1 MIRDTIMQMASQDP
15 AVAQSVDAME
25 AQLQRS
31 PIVPEDLDEAI
42 KLLEFVLQ
50 NPDKYAEMRNAA
62 VKDGLIDEAMF
73 PPEFDEV
80 VIISILIA
88 MYGLQD
94 RLQQRGYSRGGLS
107 VAGRR
112 LQTGGRGGDSMLAHI
127 NPREAEVLRR
137 MGGQGTV
144 NPNTGLR
151 EYKGLK
157 KILGTVLP
165 IALSVFAP
173 GVGTAISGFLGTALG
188 LGTTSAGILGGALTS
203 AASAKLTGGNV
214 RQAAIMG
221 GLGGGMS
228 NGLGTKVGSTFVP
241 KASPGVQ
248 NMIGNAVVGGAS
260 GQATGQGFLKGA
272 TQGALGQAVNQAVG
286 SADLGSGRF
295 QQGAQAGA
303 QNFSNMLASGYDPKT
318 AAIAGGLS
326 GNSKG
331 IRYTPP
337 SPSDAVVNDLQ
348 NGTSQGQQNGTSQ
361 GPQNSTSQGQQNVK
375 MPDGT
380 MSPAPG
386 TAGSNAQGQPG
397 TYQLNPT
404 TGQVAFVASP
414 GNYVVNP
421 TTGAIEWKVTEP
433 SFFDKAMGRTAP
445 TGSTAPATD
454 GVLGNLGKVALTT
467 AAIGALSGGSGLQE
481 APVQVQDA
489 IKTLSPM
496 QQEYF
501 TRPSISWNWDK
512 LQKDAN
518 QNNLSLNQFMARNWQ
533 QVASGAY
540 NVQAQPQPQPTVQA
554 AGGGALADIARFA
567 RGAGSGRAD
576 TIDAKLSDGEY
587 VIDAETVAMLGDGSN
602 QAGAQLLD
610 QMRENVRTH
619 KGKALARGKISPNA
633 KSPLMYLKLKGVK

>member
-173 GVGTAISGFLGTALG
+173 GVGTAISGFLGGALG
-188 LGTTSAGILGGALTS
+188 LGTTSAGILGGALTN

-228 NGLGTKVGSTFVP
+228 NGLGNKVGSTFVP
-241 KASPGVQ
+241 KASAGVQ

-286 SADLGSGRF
+286 DANLGGGRL

-318 AAIAGGLS
+318 AFMSGAATGLHS
-326 GNSKG
+326 GLTAKPSESVIKSLDPYKVPTMAESTG
-331 IRYTPP
+331 ATPIERAVADFTKTAVPAPALPAATAP
-337 SPSDAVVNDLQ
+337 SPIMGPLKLAGTALAVSSLFTGLNEA
-348 NGTSQGQQNGTSQ
+348 
-361 GPQNSTSQGQQNVK
+361 PQEVK
-375 MPDGT
+375 AAVST
-380 MSPAPG
+380 MSP
-386 TAGSNAQGQPG
+386 
-397 TYQLNPT
+397 
-404 TGQVAFVASP
+404 
-414 GNYVVNP
+414 
-421 TTGAIEWKVTEP
+421 E
-433 SFFDKAMGRTAP
+433 
-445 TGSTAPATD
+445 
-454 GVLGNLGKVALTT
+454 
-467 AAIGALSGGSGLQE
+467 
-481 APVQVQDA
+481 
-489 IKTLSPM
+489 

-501 TRPSISWNWDK
+501 ARPSITWDWSK
-512 LQKDAN
+512 LQNDAN
-518 QNNLSLNQFMARNWQ
+518 AANLSLSQYMARNWN
-533 QVASGAY
+533 QVSSGAY
-540 NVQAQPQPQPTVQA
+540 NQPPPANTPVLKA
-554 AGGGALADIARFA
+554 MGGPLGQISRYA
-567 RGAGSGRAD
+567 RGSGSGRAD
-576 TIDAKLSDGEY
+576 TIDARLSDGEY
-587 VIDAETVAMLGDGSN
+587 VMDAETVAMLGDGSGEE
-602 QAGAQLLD
+602 GARRLD
-610 QMRENVRTH
+610 EMRSNLRQH
-619 KGKALARGKISPNA
+619 KGKVMAKGKFSPDA
-633 KSPLMYLKLKGVK
+633 KSPLMYIKRKGAR

>member
-157 KILGTVLP
+157 KILATVLP
-165 IALSVFAP
+165 IALNFIVP
-173 GVGTAISGFLGTALG
+173 GASTLVG
-188 LGTTSAGILGGALTS
+188 GIVRGALIG
-203 AASAKLTGGNV
+203 AGSAKVTGGNV
-214 RQAAIMG
+214 RQGAIMG
-221 GLGGGMS
+221 GIGAGMQGPTAIGAPKTNLGSSIG
-228 NGLGTKVGSTFVP
+228 KQFSTF
-241 KASPGVQ
+241 SPQ
-248 NMIGNAVVGGAS
+248 AQQLAGNTIVGGIA

-318 AAIAGGLS
+318 ALISGSTAGVLEGLKPIEPVVNNPTS
-326 GNSKG
+326 TLKPGESIVNDMVNKKLETLPP
-331 IRYTPP
+331 TPAAP
-337 SPSDAVVNDLQ
+337 SPIMGPLKMAGTALAVSSLFSGLNEA
-348 NGTSQGQQNGTSQ
+348 
-361 GPQNSTSQGQQNVK
+361 PQEVK
-375 MPDGT
+375 AAVST
-380 MSPAPG
+380 MSP
-386 TAGSNAQGQPG
+386 
-397 TYQLNPT
+397 
-404 TGQVAFVASP
+404 
-414 GNYVVNP
+414 
-421 TTGAIEWKVTEP
+421 E
-433 SFFDKAMGRTAP
+433 
-445 TGSTAPATD
+445 
-454 GVLGNLGKVALTT
+454 
-467 AAIGALSGGSGLQE
+467 
-481 APVQVQDA
+481 
-489 IKTLSPM
+489 

-501 TRPSISWNWDK
+501 ARPSITWDWSK
-512 LQKDAN
+512 LQNDAN
-518 QNNLSLNQFMARNWQ
+518 ASNLSLSQYMARNWN
-533 QVASGAY
+533 QVSSGAY
-540 NVQAQPQPQPTVQA
+540 NQPPPANTPVLKA
-554 AGGGALADIARFA
+554 MGGPLGQISRYA
-567 RGAGSGRAD
+567 RGSGSGRAD
-576 TIDAKLSDGEY
+576 TIDARLSDGEY
-587 VIDAETVAMLGDGSN
+587 VMDAETVAMLGDGSGEE
-602 QAGAQLLD
+602 GARRLD
-610 QMRENVRTH
+610 EMRSNLRQH
-619 KGKALARGKISPNA
+619 KGRVMAKGKFSPDA
-633 KSPLMYLKLKGVK
+633 KSPLMYIKRKGAR

>member
-94 RLQQRGYSRGGLS
+94 RLQQRGYSHGGLS

-112 LQTGGRGGDSMLAHI
+112 LQAGGRGGDSMLAHI

-173 GVGTAISGFLGTALG
+173 GVGTAISGFLGGALG
-188 LGTTSAGILGGALTS
+188 LGTTSAGILGGALTN

-228 NGLGTKVGSTFVP
+228 NGLGNKVGSTFVP
-241 KASPGVQ
+241 KASAGVQ

-286 SADLGSGRF
+286 SATLGGGRF

-318 AAIAGGLS
+318 AFMSGAATGLHS
-326 GNSKG
+326 GLTAKPSESVIKSLDPYKVPTMAESTG
-331 IRYTPP
+331 ATPIERAVADFTKTAVPAPALPAATAP
-337 SPSDAVVNDLQ
+337 SPIMGPLKLAGTALAVSSLFSGLNEA
-348 NGTSQGQQNGTSQ
+348 
-361 GPQNSTSQGQQNVK
+361 PQEVK
-375 MPDGT
+375 AAVST
-380 MSPAPG
+380 MSP
-386 TAGSNAQGQPG
+386 
-397 TYQLNPT
+397 
-404 TGQVAFVASP
+404 
-414 GNYVVNP
+414 
-421 TTGAIEWKVTEP
+421 E
-433 SFFDKAMGRTAP
+433 
-445 TGSTAPATD
+445 
-454 GVLGNLGKVALTT
+454 
-467 AAIGALSGGSGLQE
+467 
-481 APVQVQDA
+481 
-489 IKTLSPM
+489 

-501 TRPSISWNWDK
+501 ARPSITWDWSK
-512 LQKDAN
+512 LQNDAN
-518 QNNLSLNQFMARNWQ
+518 AANLSLSQYMARNWN
-533 QVASGAY
+533 QVSSGAY
-540 NVQAQPQPQPTVQA
+540 NQPPPANTPVLKA
-554 AGGGALADIARFA
+554 MGGPLGQISRYA
-567 RGAGSGRAD
+567 RGSGSGRAD
-576 TIDAKLSDGEY
+576 TIDARLSDGEY
-587 VIDAETVAMLGDGSN
+587 VMDAETVAMLGDGSGEE
-602 QAGAQLLD
+602 GARRLD
-610 QMRENVRTH
+610 EMRSNLRQH
-619 KGKALARGKISPNA
+619 KGKVMAKGKFSPDA
-633 KSPLMYLKLKGVK
+633 KSPLMYIKRKGAR

>member
-241 KASPGVQ
+241 KASAGVQ

-260 GQATGQGFLKGA
+260 GQATGQGFVKGA

-303 QNFSNMLASGYDPKT
+303 QTFSNMLASGYDPKT
-318 AAIAGGLS
+318 ALIS
-326 GNSKG
+326 
-331 IRYTPP
+331 
-337 SPSDAVVNDLQ
+337 
-348 NGTSQGQQNGTSQ
+348 
-361 GPQNSTSQGQQNVK
+361 
-375 MPDGT
+375 
-380 MSPAPG
+380 
-386 TAGSNAQGQPG
+386 
-397 TYQLNPT
+397 
-404 TGQVAFVASP
+404 
-414 GNYVVNP
+414 
-421 TTGAIEWKVTEP
+421 
-433 SFFDKAMGRTAP
+433 
-445 TGSTAPATD
+445 GSTA
-454 GVLGNLGKVALTT
+454 GVLEGLKPIEPVVNNPTKILKPGESIVNDMVNKKLETLPPPPPPAAPSPIMGPLKMAGTAL
-467 AAIGALSGGSGLQE
+467 AVSSLFSGLNE
-481 APVQVQDA
+481 APEEVKAAVSA
-489 IKTLSPM
+489 MSPE

-501 TRPSISWNWDK
+501 ARPSITWDWNK
-512 LQKDAN
+512 LQNDAN
-518 QNNLSLNQFMARNWQ
+518 ASNLSLSQYMARNWN
-533 QVASGAY
+533 QVSSGAY
-540 NVQAQPQPQPTVQA
+540 NQPPPATAPVLKA
-554 AGGGALADIARFA
+554 MGGPLGQISRYA
-567 RGAGSGRAD
+567 RGSGSGRAD
-576 TIDAKLSDGEY
+576 TIDARLSDGEY
-587 VIDAETVAMLGDGSN
+587 VMDAETVAMLGDGSGEE
-602 QAGAQLLD
+602 GARRLD
-610 QMRENVRTH
+610 EMRSNLRQH
-619 KGKALARGKISPNA
+619 KGRVMAKGKFSPDA
-633 KSPLMYLKLKGVK
+633 KSPLMYIKRKGAR

>member
-1 MIRDTIMQMASQDP
+1 MNGQNGSAKWSNDEDTMLKDQIMQMANSQP
-15 AVAQSVDAME
+15 EFAQAVDAME
-25 AQLQRS
+25 AQIARM
-31 PIVPEDLDEAI
+31 PIVPEDMDEMI
-42 KLLEFVLQ
+42 KMLEFIVEH
-50 NPDKYAEMRNAA
+50 PDKYSEVLEAA
-62 VKDGLIDEAMF
+62 ISDGEIDVGMM
-73 PPEFDEV
+73 PEQYDQVF
-80 VIISILIA
+80 IISLLVA
-88 MYGLQD
+88 LYGLQE
-94 RLQQRGYSRGGLS
+94 RLTKQGYARGGLA

-112 LQTGGRGGDSMLAHI
+112 LAAQGRGGDSMLAHV
-127 NPREAEVLRR
+127 NPREAQMLRR
-137 MGGQGTV
+137 AGGSGTT
-144 NPNTGLR
+144 NPMTGLP
-151 EYKGLK
+151 EYKFSFK
-157 KILGTVLP
+157 KLLGAVLP
-165 IALSVFAP
+165 IVLNFIIP
-173 GVGTAISGFLGTALG
+173 GIGGAIGTAFGA
-188 LGTTSAGILGGALTS
+188 SAGIGANILGGTILGAGSSALS
-203 AASAKLTGGNV
+203 GGNV
-214 RQAAIMG
+214 LKGALMG
-221 GLGGGMS
+221 GLGGG
-228 NGLGTKVGSTFVP
+228 
-241 KASPGVQ
+241 A
-248 NMIGNAVVGGAS
+248 A
-260 GQATGQGFLKGA
+260 
-272 TQGALGQAVNQAVG
+272 GALGKTANNALGLNLGGAGQAV
-286 SADLGSGRF
+286 LGSTIAGAGAGLATGEGAGKGAL
-295 QQGAQAGA
+295 QGLAGGAIGQIAGNFNNPTALHQGIQAGGA
-303 QNFSNMLASGYDPKT
+303 TFGEALTAGYDPKT

-326 GNSKG
+326 GISKG
-331 IRYTPP
+331 YRYKHP
-337 SPSDAVVNDLQ
+337 SPSDAVVNNLQ
-348 NGTSQGQQNGTSQ
+348 NGTSQG
-361 GPQNSTSQGQQNVK
+361 PQNVK

-404 TGQVAFVASP
+404 TGQVALVASP
-414 GNYVVNP
+414 GNYAVNP
-421 TTGAIEWKVTEP
+421 TTGAIEWKVAEP
-433 SFFDKAMGRTAP
+433 SFFDKVMGRTAP
-445 TGSTAPATD
+445 TAGTTPAND

-467 AAIGALSGGSGLQE
+467 AAIGAVSGGSGLQD

-489 IKTLSPM
+489 VKTLSPM

>member
-173 GVGTAISGFLGTALG
+173 GVGTAISGFLGGALG
-188 LGTTSAGILGGALTS
+188 LGTTSAGILGGALTN

-228 NGLGTKVGSTFVP
+228 NGLGNKVGSTFVP
-241 KASPGVQ
+241 KASAGVQ

-286 SADLGSGRF
+286 DANLGGGRL

-318 AAIAGGLS
+318 AFMSGAATGLHS
-326 GNSKG
+326 GLTAKPSESVIKSLDPYKVPTMAESTG
-331 IRYTPP
+331 ATPIERAVADFTKTAVPAPALPAATAP
-337 SPSDAVVNDLQ
+337 SPIMGPLKLAGTALAVSSLFSGLNEA
-348 NGTSQGQQNGTSQ
+348 
-361 GPQNSTSQGQQNVK
+361 PQEVK
-375 MPDGT
+375 AAVST
-380 MSPAPG
+380 MSP
-386 TAGSNAQGQPG
+386 
-397 TYQLNPT
+397 
-404 TGQVAFVASP
+404 
-414 GNYVVNP
+414 
-421 TTGAIEWKVTEP
+421 E
-433 SFFDKAMGRTAP
+433 
-445 TGSTAPATD
+445 
-454 GVLGNLGKVALTT
+454 
-467 AAIGALSGGSGLQE
+467 
-481 APVQVQDA
+481 
-489 IKTLSPM
+489 

-501 TRPSISWNWDK
+501 ARPSITWDWSK
-512 LQKDAN
+512 LQNDAN
-518 QNNLSLNQFMARNWQ
+518 AANLSLSQYMARNWN
-533 QVASGAY
+533 QVSSGAY
-540 NVQAQPQPQPTVQA
+540 NQPPPANTPVLKA
-554 AGGGALADIARFA
+554 MGGPLGQISRYA
-567 RGAGSGRAD
+567 RGSGSGRAD
-576 TIDAKLSDGEY
+576 TIDARLSDGEY
-587 VIDAETVAMLGDGSN
+587 VMDAETVAMLGDGSGEE
-602 QAGAQLLD
+602 GARRLD
-610 QMRENVRTH
+610 EMRSNLRQH
-619 KGKALARGKISPNA
+619 KGRVMAKGKFSPDA
-633 KSPLMYLKLKGVK
+633 KSPLMYIKRKGAR